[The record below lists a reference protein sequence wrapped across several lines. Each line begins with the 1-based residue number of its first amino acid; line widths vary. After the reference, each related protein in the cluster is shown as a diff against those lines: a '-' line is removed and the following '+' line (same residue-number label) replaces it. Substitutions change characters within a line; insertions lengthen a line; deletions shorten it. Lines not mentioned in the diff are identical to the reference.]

1 MNLIAYLILIAA
13 GLLDL
18 LAMLRLDAAM
28 MQTCDFDNRQYNKQ
42 LKDNDE
48 FISSKRLLA
57 IAVLIGALT
66 TMSQMSWIV
75 VLILAAVILAQS
87 LILWT
92 SSCRKQPASTKRTQ
106 RLQATAIALAMILIG
121 AVTAG
126 LYLSGFNSIEICRSA
141 AMLELAILTFSPML
155 TIAANQL
162 LPTRK

>member
-1 MNLIAYLILIAA
+1 MNLIAYLTLIAA

-48 FISSKRLLA
+48 FTSPKRLLA

-106 RLQATAIALAMILIG
+106 RLQAIAIALAMILIG